1 MIHCFN
7 SEIVDGSTYITILT
21 KPSFALIN
29 KLSKF
34 LKERN
39 GEFISDDKRNL
50 RIDRS
55 IKEKHIEKI
64 FNELG
69 IELIL
74 PHSAKRNEKNSSRE
88 LDDVNINI
96 ANDEERIIT
105 FGEFRGLKLCNIPTY
120 YLKWLNKTSLD
131 SNLKLILNKILSKR
145 ESYFIRIS

>member
-1 MIHCFN
+1 MIHCFK
-7 SEIVDGSTYITILT
+7 SEIVDGSTYITIIT

-39 GEFISDDKRNL
+39 GEFITPDKRNL

-55 IKEKHIEKI
+55 IKDKHVEKL

-69 IELIL
+69 IELSLSI
-74 PHSAKRNEKNSSRE
+74 SIKRNENGSSRE
-88 LDDVNINI
+88 LDNINI
-96 ANDEERIIT
+96 NTTNEEERIIT

-120 YLKWLNKTSLD
+120 YLKWLNKTAFD
-131 SNLKLILNKILSKR
+131 ENLKLISKKILTKR
-145 ESYFIRIS
+145 ESYSIKI

>member
-1 MIHCFN
+1 MIHCFK

-21 KPSFALIN
+21 KPSFALVN

-39 GEFISDDKRNL
+39 GEFITPDKRNL

-55 IKEKHIEKI
+55 IKDKHVEKL

-69 IELIL
+69 IELSLSI
-74 PHSAKRNEKNSSRE
+74 SIKRNEQASSRE
-88 LDDVNINI
+88 LDNINI
-96 ANDEERIIT
+96 NTINEEERIIT

-120 YLKWLNKTSLD
+120 YLKWLNKTAFDES
-131 SNLKLILNKILSKR
+131 LKLISKKILTKR
-145 ESYFIRIS
+145 ESYSIQI